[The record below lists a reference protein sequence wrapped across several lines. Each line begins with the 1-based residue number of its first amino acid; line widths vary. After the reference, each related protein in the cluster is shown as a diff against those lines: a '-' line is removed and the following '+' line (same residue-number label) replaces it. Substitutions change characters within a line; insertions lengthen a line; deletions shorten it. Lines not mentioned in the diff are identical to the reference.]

1 MAKFGKE
8 CGVKFSLDTPTI
20 FPLKC
25 IRLIPALSNQL
36 PVNQLLGFGLI
47 LHVPS
52 NFFATLSLK
61 FKFGFY
67 QLGDYQVSSSE

>member
-1 MAKFGKE
+1 MAKYGKE
-8 CGVKFSLDTPTI
+8 CGVKINLDTPTI

-25 IRLIPALSNQL
+25 IRLIPA
-36 PVNQLLGFGLI
+36 NQLLGFRLI
-47 LHVPS
+47 LHVPI
-52 NFFATLSLK
+52 NFYATLSLK